1 MLNRTLNGQK
11 DSEKEERSW
20 RHPPVRLQTAS
31 RSCSDHHSEE
41 PAGTQTQG
49 LQERIESPGM
59 KPHVH
64 GQFMKIR
71 PGRSEEE
78 RTVFPRNSD
87 RKMATYTEEHQWSS
101 SRSSNTNL
109 PKTPPF
115 CTWSSFPRVLWDLW
129 PPVSLQLDTRNVY
142 CVLIFRSCSASLLVG
157 TEATLLLSAWMQP
170 RYPEAWALMVLRR
183 QSSRQPAAHRA
194 ESKGKASCARGS
206 EGRLAPPAGRQRRAG
221 SPALTDLRAHPEAAL
236 LRARRLEAQTEM
248 EQKSSMTLLKP
259 WLRNNQSLYGMQP

>member
-11 DSEKEERSW
+11 DSEKEEHSW

-31 RSCSDHHSEE
+31 RSCSDHHREE
-41 PAGTQTQG
+41 LAGTQTRG
-49 LQERIESPGM
+49 LQERIESPGTN
-59 KPHVH
+59 PHVH
-64 GQFMKIR
+64 GQFLKIR
-71 PGRSEEE
+71 AGTSEEE

-109 PKTPPF
+109 TKTPPF
-115 CTWSSFPRVLWDLW
+115 CTRSSFPRVLWDG
-129 PPVSLQLDTRNVY
+129 PPVSPQLDTGNVY
-142 CVLIFRSCSASLLVG
+142 SVLNFRSCSASLLVG

-170 RYPEAWALMVLRR
+170 RYPEAWALMVLK

-206 EGRLAPPAGRQRRAG
+206 EGDLAPPAGRQRRAG
-221 SPALTDLRAHPEAAL
+221 SPALADLRGL
-236 LRARRLEAQTEM
+236 T
-248 EQKSSMTLLKP
+248 QKQRSGWKPKLKWSRIAP
-259 WLRNNQSLYGMQP
+259 WPSAKHG